1 MIHYVNATCLVQVQL
16 MFYGVKVSD
25 DICNALQDLV
35 PFVLYK

>member
-1 MIHYVNATCLVQVQL
+1 MLILRLVQVQL

-35 PFVLYK
+35 PLYK